1 VEPTLFNPES
11 QFQAPQRLSAWDAFP
26 TPSSAFAS
34 EAWEQAPRMDPRD
47 LGFRQQDLD
56 EDNRVHDSD
65 EGFEPHTYVDLGK
78 LDFAQTVHTPWN
90 AQPATPPVQAAA
102 EHAAQPEDHEASG
115 EEAPIAE
122 LTSTDAV
129 DADVDAA
136 TAAATDA
143 SLDAEA
149 TDTPDPATE
158 AGPADPVNEQAWLER
173 LEREVQAA
181 REQATEQARAEGHEA
196 GLAAGRQAAWDEAF
210 AQGREAGLTE
220 GRELGHQAGWTEGH
234 AQGATEAREQAQQA
248 FDAQL
253 AQACEQAV
261 AQALNEQSQSLT
273 AQAAERDAEIRA
285 LMTQVGEQLAKA
297 LEDTTAWSQ
306 ALKRLA
312 VHVAEQLVLAEL
324 SVSPQAIQRLIER
337 CMGELD
343 LPHAGL
349 VTVSLSPH
357 DHDLIKSQP
366 DLSWT
371 GIDIL
376 PDPQLSP
383 GSVKVSCKDTRVSD
397 LIEHRLEPM
406 ARQLLVA
413 VDEWQSQ
420 SAFKPNALGGRH
432 AGRGGANAGAASL
445 SSSPLSVSSRVIDA
459 SDGGVDHG

>member
-1 VEPTLFNPES
+1 MFNHES

-90 AQPATPPVQAAA
+90 AHPATPPVQAAA
-102 EHAAQPEDHEASG
+102 EHASQPEDHVASG

-129 DADVDAA
+129 DVDFD
-136 TAAATDA
+136 AATDA

-181 REQATEQARAEGHEA
+181 REQAAEQARAEGHEA
-196 GLAAGRQAAWDEAF
+196 GLAAGSQAAWDEAF

-285 LMTQVGEQLAKA
+285 LMTQVGEQLAQA

-420 SAFKPNALGGRH
+420 SAFKPNALGGR
-432 AGRGGANAGAASL
+432 L

>member
-1 VEPTLFNPES
+1 MFNPES

-65 EGFEPHTYVDLGK
+65 EGFEPHTYVDLGQ
-78 LDFAQTVHTPWN
+78 LDFAQTVHKPWD
-90 AQPATPPVQAAA
+90 AQPATPPVQVAA
-102 EHAAQPEDHEASG
+102 EHAAQPEDHVASG
-115 EEAPIAE
+115 EEAPIAG
-122 LTSTDAV
+122 LASTDAV

-181 REQATEQARAEGHEA
+181 REQAAEQARAEGHEA

-432 AGRGGANAGAASL
+432 AGRGGASSGAASL

>member
-26 TPSSAFAS
+26 TPLSAFAS
-34 EAWEQAPRMDPRD
+34 EAWEQAPRMDPRE

-78 LDFAQTVHTPWN
+78 LDFAQTVHDQWN
-90 AQPATPPVQAAA
+90 AQPKPARTQALADPGKGEQGQDPAQDLIEAVEPDVQVDVTP
-102 EHAAQPEDHEASG
+102 
-115 EEAPIAE
+115 
-122 LTSTDAV
+122 
-129 DADVDAA
+129 AD
-136 TAAATDA
+136 
-143 SLDAEA
+143 SLDASDEPMDA
-149 TDTPDPATE
+149 DAMEGDTPACEAE
-158 AGPADPVNEQAWLER
+158 AGQPDPVNEQVWQER

-181 REQATEQARAEGHEA
+181 REQAAAQARAEGHEA
-196 GLAAGRQAAWDEAF
+196 GMAAGRQAAWDEAF
-210 AQGREAGLTE
+210 AQGREAGLE
-220 GRELGHQAGWTEGH
+220 AGRELGHQAGWTEGH
-234 AQGATEAREQAQQA
+234 AQGTAEAREQAQQA
-248 FDAQL
+248 FDAKL

-261 AQALNEQSQSLT
+261 TQALSEQSQSLT

-285 LMTQVGEQLAKA
+285 LMTQVGEQLANA

-420 SAFKPNALGGRH
+420 SAFKPTALSARH
-432 AGRGGANAGAASL
+432 GARAGASAGASSL
-445 SSSPLSVSSRVIDA
+445 SASPLSVSSRVIDA